1 MHYKRALCR
10 EIICH
15 VSFGLSVMYRS
26 TWMHAKV
33 LHYTWMHAKVLH
45 HSALP
50 HITHNGVLALSVYRI
65 KCKV

>member
-1 MHYKRALCR
+1 
-10 EIICH
+10 
-15 VSFGLSVMYRS
+15 
-26 TWMHAKV
+26 MHAKV

-50 HITHNGVLALSVYRI
+50 HITHNGAFALSVYRI